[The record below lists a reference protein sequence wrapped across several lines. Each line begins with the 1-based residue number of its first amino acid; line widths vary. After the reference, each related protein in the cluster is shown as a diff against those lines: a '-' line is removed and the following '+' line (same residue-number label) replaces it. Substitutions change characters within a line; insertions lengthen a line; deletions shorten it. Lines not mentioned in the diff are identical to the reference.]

1 MEKFGILNLL
11 KALETLAPA
20 AAANPDGNRNA
31 QPTPDNAATD
41 APQPEKQRQRDAEEL
56 PNMMAQVL
64 ARHEEI
70 ANRVKNNR
78 R

>member
-11 KALETLAPA
+11 KAIETLTPPPA
-20 AAANPDGNRNA
+20 AEKTAENEQPAAPPRPTE
-31 QPTPDNAATD
+31 QP
-41 APQPEKQRQRDAEEL
+41 APPAVEKH
-56 PNMMAQVL
+56 NMMATVL

>member
-11 KALETLAPA
+11 KAIETLTPPPAADKSAETEQSSAPA
-20 AAANPDGNRNA
+20 RPAEQPSPPAA
-31 QPTPDNAATD
+31 
-41 APQPEKQRQRDAEEL
+41 EKH
-56 PNMMAQVL
+56 NMMATIL

>member
-11 KALETLAPA
+11 KAIETLTPPPAAEKSAETEQSSAPAPPPQQPAPA
-20 AAANPDGNRNA
+20 AEQHNLM
-31 QPTPDNAATD
+31 ATI
-41 APQPEKQRQRDAEEL
+41 
-56 PNMMAQVL
+56 L
-64 ARHEEI
+64 ARPEDI

>member
-11 KALETLAPA
+11 KALETLTPPPAANGQNEEEAPA
-20 AAANPDGNRNA
+20 TQPKAP
-31 QPTPDNAATD
+31 PTPAA
-41 APQPEKQRQRDAEEL
+41 PPAETH
-56 PNMMAQVL
+56 NVMASVL
-64 ARHEEI
+64 CRHEEI

>member
-11 KALETLAPA
+11 KALETLTPA
-20 AAANPDGNRNA
+20 AQKQDGDENARTSPAAETA
-31 QPTPDNAATD
+31 QT
-41 APQPEKQRQRDAEEL
+41 EKTVQKSENEL
-56 PNMMAQVL
+56 PNMMAQAL
-64 ARHEEI
+64 LRHEEI

>member
-20 AAANPDGNRNA
+20 AQKLDGDENARTAPAAETV
-31 QPTPDNAATD
+31 QT
-41 APQPEKQRQRDAEEL
+41 EKTVQKSENEL
-56 PNMMAQVL
+56 PNMMAQAL
-64 ARHEEI
+64 LRHEEI

>member
-20 AAANPDGNRNA
+20 AETA
-31 QPTPDNAATD
+31 QT
-41 APQPEKQRQRDAEEL
+41 EKIVQKSENEL
-56 PNMMAQVL
+56 PNMMAQAL
-64 ARHEEI
+64 LRHEEI